1 MTYLPSSLECTTRG
15 PPESPWNIY
24 FFIFLSSFGWHTAA
38 HLTGVS
44 APVLV
49 AGTHEDLRD
58 NLHTLDFTLHT
69 EIQIICCL
77 GCQRKWVRGFRHGV
91 TAGCTWHWQQCRL
104 TCNELQ
110 VGVGEIKTSFF
121 SFQPFLWGQIP
132 IITYT
137 QLLPRDVQ
145 QQGTCSYTSH
155 LTRWGQ
161 LSEVVTLLCDMMTRY
176 SRIAVWRGAP
186 LLHSVSPS
194 PPQSRIHLVHSN
206 ERLAVDSDMRW
217 HDR

>member
-1 MTYLPSSLECTTRG
+1 MKISGITCT
-15 PPESPWNIY
+15 
-24 FFIFLSSFGWHTAA
+24 H
-38 HLTGVS
+38 
-44 APVLV
+44 
-49 AGTHEDLRD
+49 GTH
-58 NLHTLDFTLHT
+58 FTLHT
-69 EIQIICCL
+69 KIQIICCL

-104 TCNELQ
+104 PCNELQ

-161 LSEVVTLLCDMMTRY
+161 LSEVITLPCDMMTRY

-186 LLHSVSPS
+186 HLHSVYPS
-194 PPQSRIHLVHSN
+194 PLQSRIHLVHI
-206 ERLAVDSDMRW
+206 MRAW
-217 HDR
+217 H